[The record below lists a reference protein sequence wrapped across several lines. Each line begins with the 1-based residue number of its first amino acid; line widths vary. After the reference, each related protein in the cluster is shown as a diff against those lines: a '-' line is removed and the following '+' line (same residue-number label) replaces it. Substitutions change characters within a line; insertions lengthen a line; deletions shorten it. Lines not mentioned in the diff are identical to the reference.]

1 MKYSKKE
8 FLKSIVLSILVILSI
23 YLYYKIYFDY
33 KTEDIIKLALAY
45 KKEQSQQQ
53 LLKKAKEILVS
64 PKEMYLNISKN
75 ITLRI
80 LSNQNEYLKVV
91 SKFIEGIERG
101 FVKREVEVSTKNLN
115 IDFFKS
121 GRYLIFCYDYPVN
134 LNVFLYELTRRTTD
148 KIPKGF
154 EFDKIFIKEDSNA
167 TIVYFFNSQKQ
178 VAILQKF
185 DQFGFLP
192 LERVIEKNL
201 SIIYSWADGLGFT
214 EIAKNDVLIPIE
226 FSDVQFSEIKI
237 KDSSFKKEWIVRRLF
252 PDTILTRK
260 NILKDG
266 DIAITDERKMLVF
279 KNDRGF
285 EFEYTEKAFGDR
297 VDSVCDTLMFYL
309 KTFYT
314 DEDLRVF
321 SLKTEKEGN
330 FTIKLGLRT
339 SGIDIASSDEEY
351 CVEIEVKSGRI
362 YRISGYIF
370 DIIKVRTSQI
380 KVEGIAAIDT
390 LKERKGDIFI
400 EDIDIEYVLGGASS
414 YPYWKIKTQNGV
426 AFVETIK

>member
-1 MKYSKKE
+1 M
-8 FLKSIVLSILVILSI
+8 
-23 YLYYKIYFDY
+23 
-33 KTEDIIKLALAY
+33 
-45 KKEQSQQQ
+45 
-53 LLKKAKEILVS
+53 
-64 PKEMYLNISKN
+64 
-75 ITLRI
+75 
-80 LSNQNEYLKVV
+80 
-91 SKFIEGIERG
+91 
-101 FVKREVEVSTKNLN
+101 
-115 IDFFKS
+115 
-121 GRYLIFCYDYPVN
+121 
-134 LNVFLYELTRRTTD
+134 YELTRRTTD

-178 VAILQKF
+178 IAILQKF

-226 FSDVQFSEIKI
+226 FSDIQFSEIKI

-285 EFEYTEKAFGDR
+285 EFEYTEKTFGDR